1 MQLKKIF
8 NGDKVIW
15 LVTAFLAAISCLV
28 VFSCSTSIN
37 TVISHI
43 FHLIIGFILM
53 IFISKTHYKYYTN
66 GSILF
71 YFFSIILLLI
81 IILKPVPDFEGI
93 IDSRRW
99 LKILDLIFNLRVL
112 NSAVL
117 CFQEIL
123 LFLTIKKCL
132 SNNIFKNFYFPIV
145 LVFF

>member
-71 YFFSIILLLI
+71 LAKADGFM
-81 IILKPVPDFEGI
+81 
-93 IDSRRW
+93 
-99 LKILDLIFNLRVL
+99 
-112 NSAVL
+112 
-117 CFQEIL
+117 
-123 LFLTIKKCL
+123 LFLALC
-132 SNNIFKNFYFPIV
+132 
-145 LVFF
+145 